1 MKRMLTKSDRE
12 QSRATQFENL
22 LNAGY
27 TRETYKSV
35 DFFTIFENNRYY
47 LKAFRGTAAKPIY
60 YYSFSSSERLQKQ
73 IEDTKQVEDRIEQ
86 RKIDDKGNKKLSS
99 HAAAA
104 KAIRE
109 ELKKAFPGI
118 KFSVTSDSFSMGD
131 SVHIDWT
138 DGPTT
143 NEVDSI
149 VNKYQYGNFNGME
162 DMYENT
168 NSREDIP
175 QTKYVQ
181 TSRNKSDAVKELVN
195 QCPVFNGD
203 DWHNRPEAILYRI
216 FSKSSL
222 PANATNLRI
231 ERTVAT
237 CGSIEDIYKIAFDAE
252 KTEPA
257 QAQEKPQTD
266 PAKVQIIEYSDKALA
281 VIGNTYPIKDKLKGL
296 GGKFNKFLTC
306 GAGWIFPKTQ
316 FENLKNAMA
325 NV

>member
-1 MKRMLTKSDRE
+1 MLTKSDRE
-12 QSRATQFENL
+12 QYRTAQFENL

-27 TRETYKSV
+27 TRETYKTV
-35 DFFTIFENNRYY
+35 DFFTIFENNRYFV
-47 LKAFRGTAAKPIY
+47 KAFRGTAANPIY

-73 IEDTKQVEDRIEQ
+73 IEDTKKVEDYREQ
-86 RKIDDKGNKKLSS
+86 RKKDEQGNKKLSS

-109 ELKKAFPGI
+109 ELKKTFPGI
-118 KFSVTSDSFSMGD
+118 KFSVISDSYSMGD

-143 NEVDSI
+143 GEVDSI
-149 VNKYQYGNFNGME
+149 VKKYQYGSFNGME
-162 DMYENT
+162 DIYEIT

-175 QTKYVQ
+175 QTKYIQ
-181 TSRNKSDAVKELVN
+181 TSRSQSDAVKELVN

-216 FSKSSL
+216 FSRSSL
-222 PANATNLRI
+222 PADATNLRI
-231 ERTVAT
+231 ERTGAT
-237 CGSIEDIYKIAFDAE
+237 CGSIQEIYKIAFDAE

-257 QAQEKPQTD
+257 QAQENQQTD
-266 PAKVQIIEYSDKALA
+266 PAKVQIIEYSDKAIA
-281 VIGNTYPIKDKLKGL
+281 VIGNTYPIKDKLKEL

-316 FENLKNAMA
+316 FENIKNALT